1 MESMGTR
8 DSVVSILEIT
18 ADIFF
23 REKFDF
29 GGCDPEDV
37 WTDED
42 YEKAKEFLDKI
53 TK

>member
-1 MESMGTR
+1 MVTR

-23 REKFDF
+23 RGKFDF

>member
-1 MESMGTR
+1 MGTR

-23 REKFDF
+23 RGDS
-29 GGCDPEDV
+29 GLGDCDPEDV

-42 YEKAKEFLDKI
+42 YEKAKGFLDKI

>member
-1 MESMGTR
+1 MLEKHVAR

-23 REKFDF
+23 REKILKAAI
-29 GGCDPEDV
+29 PEDV